1 MPARTRNSRQVRPS
15 RDDALG
21 RVPPEGYQELPGERH
36 DRDPADPPAPLPD
49 ALAEP
54 GAQGGVRLVAKPEP
68 GELDHGVAQPAVAGL
83 RDALL
88 ALGPAALPRARRQA
102 GVGGEL
108 PSVVE
113 AAEQRLEPE
122 QRAELGPDPLEPGEG
137 GGRRR
142 RLVVRRRADQRVA
155 LTLDRGHL
163 RGDQLDPLDL
173 PPDLGLEPRRQGT
186 PVPGP
191 ERVEAGQAILAE
203 RVVVGDPLPGE
214 QPPDPVRVPGP
225 LLEQRA
231 ALTRQPAAVLL
242 LRARRPHHRADA
254 PLAARPGHQ
263 RAHELLAVD
272 RVGLGPA
279 MPPVDR
285 DRGRIDDVALDAV
298 SLEPAMHPEAVEAGL
313 LDDDH
318 LDPHAAPPSPSA
330 GRAGRAARH
339 RRRRSRHAWTASRC
353 RARSRSRASATCSAR
368 ATRRAWHHPPGRR
381 PAAWSRGD
389 RSASVASMLACGD
402 PDLPSRAA
410 IHPHGIFSL
419 VFTLWAPTMAAL
431 GLGSLPSRSRSITTR
446 WWRIASHT
454 PAVANARRYSYT
466 VRQGGKA
473 GGGGRWR

>member
-21 RVPPEGYQELPGERH
+21 RVPPEGHQELPGERH

-54 GAQGGVRLVAKPEP
+54 DTQGGVWLVAEPEP
-68 GELDHGVAQPAVAGL
+68 GELDRGVAQPAVAGL

-113 AAEQRLEPE
+113 VAEQRLEPE

-142 RLVVRRRADQRVA
+142 RLVARRRADQRVA
-155 LTLDRGHL
+155 LTLDQGHL

-173 PPDLGLEPRRQGT
+173 PTDLRLEPLRQGT

-191 ERVEAGQAILAE
+191 ERVETGQAILAE
-203 RVVVGDPLPGE
+203 RVVVGDPLAGE

-231 ALTRQPAAVLL
+231 ALTCQPAAVLL

-285 DRGRIDDVALDAV
+285 DRGRIDDVALDPV
-298 SLEPAMHPEAVEAGL
+298 GLEQAMQPEAVEARL

-318 LDPHAAPPSPSA
+318 PDRHAGPPLRRRPQPGEQVEQRATVAAAHRMLGQLLAA
-330 GRAGRAARH
+330 GRAHGHEPARLAQLERREELGIIRPAGGWRRGRGVIGRH
-339 RRRRSRHAWTASRC
+339 RSPPCCPVATPTYQAEPPSTRMGSF
-353 RARSRSRASATCSAR
+353 SA
-368 ATRRAWHHPPGRR
+368 P
-381 PAAWSRGD
+381 
-389 RSASVASMLACGD
+389 L
-402 PDLPSRAA
+402 
-410 IHPHGIFSL
+410 
-419 VFTLWAPTMAAL
+419 TLWLSMIAAV
-431 GLGSLPSRSRSITTR
+431 GLASLPACSRTWTNKAWCTR
-446 WWRIASHT
+446 PSVPSQAQS
-454 PAVANARRYSYT
+454 
-466 VRQGGKA
+466 VR
-473 GGGGRWR
+473 